1 MYFSEQVCELMR
13 QDPGGRGLP
22 ARIPPLPADA
32 VAETLSGARR
42 TLLLTGFSIPCG
54 GEIGVRGETDGP
66 SGTANLA
73 AALTAA
79 GGKVCVVTDSVSFPL
94 VQAALDVRA
103 PEVELVRFPQEQTEK
118 AAESLLTSFAP
129 THLVA
134 LERPG
139 KARDGHFHN
148 MRGEEIDAIVADT
161 DPLFSLAKRSGV
173 VTVGIG
179 DGGNELGMGGLRHL
193 IERSVPNG
201 TKICAAL
208 AGDYTLA
215 AGVSNWWGWGLAA
228 LLSVRC
234 GRLLL
239 PSVEEE
245 ARMLDAVLWAG
256 AVDGALKVPAR
267 SVDGIPLDE
276 HLRLLQALTDAAVRE
291 IASRVPAEM
300 SCYNRST

>member
-1 MYFSEQVCELMR
+1 MHFSEQVCTLMR

-22 ARIPPLPADA
+22 AGIPPLPADA
-32 VAETLSGARR
+32 AADTLFGAGR

-54 GEIGVRGETDGP
+54 GKTGVRGETDGP

-73 AALTAA
+73 AALSAV
-79 GGKVCVVTDSVSFPL
+79 GGEVCVVTDAVSFPL
-94 VQAALDVRA
+94 VQAALDLRA
-103 PEVELVRFPQEQTEK
+103 PEAKLVRFPQEQPEQ
-118 AAESLLTSFAP
+118 AAEALLASFVP

-139 KARDGHFHN
+139 KALDGHFHN
-148 MRGEEIDAIVADT
+148 MRGEQIDAIVADT
-161 DPLFSLAKRSGV
+161 DPLFSLANQRGV
-173 VTVGIG
+173 VTIGIG
-179 DGGNELGMGGLRHL
+179 DGGNELGMGGLRPL
-193 IERSVPNG
+193 VERSVPNG
-201 TKICAAL
+201 AEICAAL

-245 ARMLDAVLWAG
+245 TRMLDAVLQAG
-256 AVDGALKVPAR
+256 AVDGALKKAAR
-267 SVDGIPLDE
+267 SVDGIPLDF
-276 HLRLLQALTDAAVRE
+276 HLRLLQDLTDAAAQE
-291 IASRVPAEM
+291 LAALVPLA
-300 SCYNRST
+300 